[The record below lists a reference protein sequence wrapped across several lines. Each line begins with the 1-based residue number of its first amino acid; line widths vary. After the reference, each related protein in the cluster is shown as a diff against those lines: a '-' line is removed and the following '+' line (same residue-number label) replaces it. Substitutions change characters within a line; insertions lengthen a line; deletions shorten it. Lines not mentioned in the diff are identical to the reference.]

1 MPIAATVGVGSVSQ
15 QEATSQKTFDRLSRA
30 LDGGTLVD
38 ARRMLNALPPADA
51 AHLLESS
58 PPRFRHVLWQMID
71 TENEGEV
78 LNELSDELRIQFLSE
93 MDAAEVASL
102 MEGLADDDV
111 ADILQQLP
119 DRITREVLTSMD
131 HQDRVRLERVM
142 FYPEDTAGGLMNTDT
157 ITIRAPLTLDVVLR
171 YLRRHRE
178 LPPMTDNLI
187 VVNRADKYIGMLPIR
202 TLLVSEPGASVREMM
217 STDIEPIPV
226 TMSDTEVARLFERN
240 DWVSA
245 PVVDENG
252 RLLGRITIDDVVDV
266 IREDADHSFMSM
278 AGLDEDEDTFAPVLR
293 TVPRRALWLG
303 INLITAFI
311 AASVINLFQGTIE
324 KVVALAV
331 LMPIVASMGGIAG
344 TQTLTVLVRG
354 IAMGQ
359 VGRNNQNWL
368 INRELL
374 IGLLNGALWALVVA
388 VAASMWF
395 DDWNIGLIIAVALV
409 INLLTAAFTGAV
421 LPLLM
426 TRMHIDPALAGGVVL
441 TTVTDVVGFISFL
454 GLATLVYA

>member
-1 MPIAATVGVGSVSQ
+1 VPIAATVGVGSVSQ
-15 QEATSQKTFDRLSRA
+15 QEATSQQTFDRLSRA

-388 VAASMWF
+388 VAASLWF